1 MGNSSRPAGMYI
13 GMDAGELQQIYV
25 GGNNP
30 LAFWT
35 NDTERVRITGG
46 GKVGIGTTAPLALL
60 HLKGG
65 TATNEASHILFENT
79 QGAKKFAVGGGGSG
93 VTNNGLGFR
102 NVTDNTLPMI
112 ISDSGKVGIG
122 TTAPLARLHVRE
134 ASAGSFT
141 YDGTADTL
149 IVESNANGGITI
161 ATAAANTGRII
172 FASPNDPTGAEI
184 KYSDTTSLMT
194 IGTTTPNDHLV
205 LQAGNGVEAVRV
217 QSDGNVGI
225 GTTAPSADLEV
236 STTSGGELL
245 VTRSGN
251 SGVTLQQVNGG
262 ATTSGSLAIKAGT
275 SISFSTNGTNQGLF
289 INNQTYPRVGIGTS
303 SFRSIGGLNPQL
315 LNIEGVNSQWDS
327 GLAIV
332 SNAAGQYE
340 AACLVLGRTGGTT
353 AGSNTIVADNNVIGR
368 LIFTAADGVDMR
380 VTPAEIR
387 SSVDDSSPAADSI
400 KGNLEFYTND
410 GSSVAP
416 AVRFSIAPAGA
427 VTFNSAFTFPT
438 ADGSAG
444 QVLQTNGSGTVTWA
458 SVTGGG
464 GVSGSGTDNY
474 IPRWNGTT
482 ALENSIIQDNGTTVT
497 VGGALKVVDATVS
510 YSSGQNRLEVDKDL
524 KLERTTG
531 TSIYMRRTTAD
542 TVSLLGKIEFGN
554 NNIDSNVAVISA
566 YQGGAT
572 DAGEL
577 RFETEAT
584 GGSLTTRLTINS
596 VGTSTF
602 SGYVGISG
610 LDLGVGWGDLN
621 TGIFGRGTANSSSY
635 LQFRVNGGTAAIHID
650 SNKKVGIGTTA
661 PSVHLDVYNSSG
673 WGVVDIDGTSGGE
686 LRFQKT
692 GTTWLDIYAN
702 DSSYAVLK
710 AASHLSVYV
719 NNSTLAA
726 YFQNDGKV
734 GIGTN
739 APSSLLTLQSPDAGA
754 ADIFAIKADDG
765 GNLYRVGK
773 DANDHGYIELFD
785 GASTPI
791 KVRLNSSG
799 SSYFN
804 GGNFGIGTTAPATKL
819 TIESDSTGESISDGL
834 RLQNSH
840 GVNNDISPIY
850 FGVHGGTRRAKCG
863 IGWKRT
869 GSYGIGKLLFA
880 LDNNGDDADVS
891 FANDTKIT
899 FQGDG
904 KVGIGTTAP
913 DKLLHISSGDGTSVM
928 RFSDTRTAMT
938 TGDIGLIEFET
949 FDTGSPG
956 VGGYILGEAGGTGG
970 QVDLAF
976 AAGLGGSATEV
987 MRIVSEGSVGIGT
1000 AAPGAKLNVV
1010 GGAIRVDNT
1019 ASTPVRLQL
1028 NNSGTNDYASI
1039 YADTATAYKNLI
1051 LNQAGGN
1058 VGIGTVTPGQK
1069 LHVEGSDDPNLLVTR
1084 AGVNKV
1090 LLGDTGSNNGGDL
1103 ILYNADGVLKTIIR
1117 SGASSY
1123 FNGGNVG
1130 IGSASPAAPL
1140 DVPRAS
1146 DYKVIK
1152 LGDDITSHYVMTG
1165 NSDHTLTLTC
1175 GSYYQAEIIVTAH
1188 QTNGGTYNNLYIRG
1202 IWSNNDTSHHWDEIE
1217 TVGSLT
1223 NSTFTITNGQNGA
1236 TAASGEWKIVHD
1248 YVSGTFVKFTVR
1260 ITDFY
1265 GTHAYTIS

>member
-1 MGNSSRPAGMYI
+1 MGDSDKFRITNSTSLTTSSRFVI
-13 GMDAGELQQIYV
+13 
-25 GGNNP
+25 
-30 LAFWT
+30 
-35 NDTERVRITGG
+35 
-46 GKVGIGTTAPLALL
+46 
-60 HLKGG
+60 
-65 TATNEASHILFENT
+65 
-79 QGAKKFAVGGGGSG
+79 
-93 VTNNGLGFR
+93 
-102 NVTDNTLPMI
+102 
-112 ISDSGKVGIG
+112 
-122 TTAPLARLHVRE
+122 
-134 ASAGSFT
+134 
-141 YDGTADTL
+141 
-149 IVESNANGGITI
+149 
-161 ATAAANTGRII
+161 
-172 FASPNDPTGAEI
+172 
-184 KYSDTTSLMT
+184 DTT
-194 IGTTTPNDHLV
+194 
-205 LQAGNGVEAVRV
+205 
-217 QSDGNVGI
+217 GNVGI
-225 GTTAPSADLEV
+225 GTDNPTFAAV
-236 STTSGGELL
+236 SGNTVKGLNIQNVGQDTQASLRLTGHNASGNPGVATYTELL
-245 VTRSGN
+245 HA
-251 SGVTLQQVNGG
+251 G
-262 ATTSGSLAIKAGT
+262 ANLRFDINH
-275 SISFSTNGTNQGLF
+275 NGT
-289 INNQTYPRVGIGTS
+289 
-303 SFRSIGGLNPQL
+303 
-315 LNIEGVNSQWDS
+315 
-327 GLAIV
+327 
-332 SNAAGQYE
+332 
-340 AACLVLGRTGGTT
+340 
-353 AGSNTIVADNNVIGR
+353 
-368 LIFTAADGVDMR
+368 
-380 VTPAEIR
+380 
-387 SSVDDSSPAADSI
+387 
-400 KGNLEFYTND
+400 
-410 GSSVAP
+410 
-416 AVRFSIAPAGA
+416 VRFSIAPAGA
-427 VTFNSAFTFPT
+427 ITFNSAFTFPT

-510 YSSGQNRLEVDKDL
+510 YNSGQNRLEVDKDL

-650 SNKKVGIGTTA
+650 SNKNVGIGTTAPSAPLQIYGSDNQLLKVTSTDAYAEICISDNTTTSTTSSAIGVHGNRLYLYTGGGQRLSVLGDGKVGIGTTAPAQKLHVLGDAIKFERTDNAVALQLYNNNASPADGASLGYLQFMGKDNDGTANMVYSEVRGGVHSNTNSAVSGFLSFLTTNNGTSVTEQMRIQPDGKVGIGTTA

-686 LRFQKT
+686 LRFQKA

-734 GIGTN
+734 GIGTTAPGAKLHVYGGN
-739 APSSLLTLQSPDAGA
+739 IRISSTNDKPQLEFFETAAARWVIGHSTAPNNYFAISEGSDVAVSERLVIAPS
-754 ADIFAIKADDG
+754 
-765 GNLYRVGK
+765 
-773 DANDHGYIELFD
+773 
-785 GASTPI
+785 
-791 KVRLNSSG
+791 
-799 SSYFN
+799 
-804 GGNFGIGTTAPATKL
+804 
-819 TIESDSTGESISDGL
+819 
-834 RLQNSH
+834 
-840 GVNNDISPIY
+840 
-850 FGVHGGTRRAKCG
+850 
-863 IGWKRT
+863 T
-869 GSYGIGKLLFA
+869 GS
-880 LDNNGDDADVS
+880 
-891 FANDTKIT
+891 
-899 FQGDG
+899 
-904 KVGIGTTAP
+904 VGIGTTAP
-913 DKLLHISSGDGTSVM
+913 
-928 RFSDTRTAMT
+928 
-938 TGDIGLIEFET
+938 
-949 FDTGSPG
+949 
-956 VGGYILGEAGGTGG
+956 
-970 QVDLAF
+970 
-976 AAGLGGSATEV
+976 
-987 MRIVSEGSVGIGT
+987 
-1000 AAPGAKLNVV
+1000 GAKLNVA

-1019 ASTPVRLQL
+1019 ASTVVRLHL

-1039 YADTATAYKNLI
+1039 YADTAAAYKNLI
-1051 LNQAGGN
+1051 LNPSGGK
-1058 VGIGTVTPGQK
+1058 VGIGTTSPEVP
-1069 LHVEGSDDPNLLVTR
+1069 LVVAGAAGNQAIFRTNEATASQR
-1084 AGVNKV
+1084 AGGGFSS
-1090 LLGDTGSNNGGDL
+1090 LGSSTAANRYARIFLD
-1103 ILYNADGVLKTIIR
+1103 ADGANFGGTDYFAIEKFGNSGEVKFLQYSNSNMSFWVNTTTQAMTIKNDGKVGIGTASPDQIFQVR
-1117 SGASSY
+1117 VAANQNLRVRADSTAVQINARNDANSADVPFYLRGSVFNFQVGSVGIGTTAPSELLEVKGSGANIRISSDANTY
-1123 FNGGNVG
+1123 LSLDSTQTNGDEWQIFNAVSGTTSGLQFKDVDTSKLVMLLQEDGNVG

-1202 IWSNNDTSHHWDEIE
+1202 IWSNNHTSHHWDEIE
-1217 TVGSLT
+1217 NVGSLT

>member
-1 MGNSSRPAGMYI
+1 MIA
-13 GMDAGELQQIYV
+13 
-25 GGNNP
+25 
-30 LAFWT
+30 
-35 NDTERVRITGG
+35 
-46 GKVGIGTTAPLALL
+46 
-60 HLKGG
+60 
-65 TATNEASHILFENT
+65 
-79 QGAKKFAVGGGGSG
+79 AKSVGGGGSG

-734 GIGTN
+734 GIGINNPTRTLQVAGAAHATSHLVGSLTTALGIAGSFPDANDSELGPGYLVMTRDDTAAAKQLQFWKNGSLHSGLMTDTN
-739 APSSLLTLQSPDAGA
+739 GLNFVGSDGAADVTIKTDGKVGIGTTAPSSLLTLQSPDAGA

-804 GGNFGIGTTAPATKL
+804 GGNFGIGTTAPSRPLSVHMSSAGSVANFLHYTDASNFQGLYIDVSQATDIVTL
-819 TIESDSTGESISDGL
+819 NNSG
-834 RLQNSH
+834 SH
-840 GVNNDISPIY
+840 GGAAIDLQVSSASIMY
-850 FGVHGGTRRAKCG
+850 LQ
-863 IGWKRT
+863 
-869 GSYGIGKLLFA
+869 GSG
-880 LDNNGDDADVS
+880 
-891 FANDTKIT
+891 
-899 FQGDG
+899 G

-913 DKLLHISSGDGTSVM
+913 GETLDVNGKIQIRGGNWLIFRNSNNSNYGSM
-928 RFSDTRTAMT
+928 RGASDTSNDVTINT
-938 TGDIGLIEFET
+938 N
-949 FDTGSPG
+949 
-956 VGGYILGEAGGTGG
+956 GEVIRFKQDGK
-970 QVDLAF
+970 
-976 AAGLGGSATEV
+976 
-987 MRIVSEGSVGIGT
+987 VGIGT
-1000 AAPGAKLNVV
+1000 TTPGAKLNVA
-1010 GGAIRVDNT
+1010 GGAMRVDNT
-1019 ASTPVRLQL
+1019 ASTVVRLHL

-1051 LNQAGGN
+1051 LNPSGGN
-1058 VGIGTVTPGQK
+1058 VGIGTT
-1069 LHVEGSDDPNLLVTR
+1069 T
-1084 AGVNKV
+1084 
-1090 LLGDTGSNNGGDL
+1090 
-1103 ILYNADGVLKTIIR
+1103 
-1117 SGASSY
+1117 
-1123 FNGGNVG
+1123 
-1130 IGSASPAAPL
+1130 PAAKL
-1140 DVPRAS
+1140 DVN
-1146 DYKVIK
+1146 
-1152 LGDDITSHYVMTG
+1152 GDVRIG
-1165 NSDHTLTLTC
+1165 NSTRGHYLGEKALTVNGTTYTTALTIVLSDHNAAHVKLFLT
-1175 GSYYQAEIIVTAH
+1175 GDWSGHSAVAYVGEYFIQNGAGGYAEPGMIISEFDNTH
-1188 QTNGGTYNNLYIRG
+1188 T
-1202 IWSNNDTSHHWDEIE
+1202 DFIE
-1217 TVGSLT
+1217 SKIVDPSTD
-1223 NSTFTITNGQNGA
+1223 TFTIQLKLSDSDNGSLGGHICYHVM
-1236 TAASGEWKIVHD
+1236 GEVTS
-1248 YVSGTFVKFTVR
+1248 VT
-1260 ITDFY
+1260 
-1265 GTHAYTIS
+1265 